1 MGARAGLVEVR
12 DRRRCDAGLNVVEEG
27 LQVSG
32 AADAERGQRPARHAR
47 ADPVA
52 QKLGGAGVGQMLV
65 GDQVEAQRPQ
75 ARPLLHRCRDALGK
89 HAACDMPAAAL
100 TTHADVLGD
109 AQPDLGKIED
119 LTRNPAQRR
128 PDQRL
133 VTALA
138 TLGNMH
144 HDLVGHR
151 APRQMAASMTVLT
164 ARLTT

>member
-1 MGARAGLVEVR
+1 M
-12 DRRRCDAGLNVVEEG
+12 CT
-27 LQVSG
+27 
-32 AADAERGQRPARHAR
+32 
-47 ADPVA
+47 
-52 QKLGGAGVGQMLV
+52 
-65 GDQVEAQRPQ
+65 GDTQ
-75 ARPLLHRCRDALGK
+75 A
-89 HAACDMPAAAL
+89 
-100 TTHADVLGD
+100 
-109 AQPDLGKIED
+109 DLGKIED

-164 ARLTT
+164 ARLTRPDHRASHHQNQNNNDSECYQ

>member
-1 MGARAGLVEVR
+1 MSPTTPKTLGTE
-12 DRRRCDAGLNVVEEG
+12 
-27 LQVSG
+27 
-32 AADAERGQRPARHAR
+32 AESSNTP
-47 ADPVA
+47 PVTCP
-52 QKLGGAGVGQMLV
+52 QPHRWRTQMCT
-65 GDQVEAQRPQ
+65 GDTQ
-75 ARPLLHRCRDALGK
+75 A
-89 HAACDMPAAAL
+89 
-100 TTHADVLGD
+100 
-109 AQPDLGKIED
+109 DLGKIED